1 MNDKSVIKRLTELK
15 KEIATPAF
23 LEKSGLGNEMPFYIF
38 DYNPKDEIGVR
49 TFLEDEFLPNFSEDS
64 SVKIANI
71 DIYELMLESL
81 KKDKIFERVF
91 SLEERKGT
99 EFLFEA
105 LRKSFNSDIICSM
118 IDEKSKDS
126 NIIFLTGFGKIFP
139 IVRGHMVLNN
149 LQKTLGFT
157 RKLILFFPGKY
168 TDSGLSTF
176 GKFEDNNYYRAF
188 RICG

>member
-1 MNDKSVIKRLTELK
+1 MNTINLWNQLESILKKHKNLETILDKKWFSKKIAFECLECLISLDELK
-15 KEIATPAF
+15 DY
-23 LEKSGLGNEMPFYIF
+23 YIEL
-38 DYNPKDEIGVR
+38 KDINLS
-49 TFLEDEFLPNFSEDS
+49 F
-64 SVKIANI
+64 
-71 DIYELMLESL
+71 
-81 KKDKIFERVF
+81 
-91 SLEERKGT
+91 EERKGT
-99 EFLFEA
+99 EFLFDA

-126 NIIFLTGFGKIFP
+126 NIVFLTGFGKIFP

-149 LQKTLGFT
+149 LQKTLGFS

-168 TDSGLSTF
+168 TDLGLSTF

>member
-1 MNDKSVIKRLTELK
+1 MNDKSVIKRLTELT
-15 KEIATPAF
+15 KEISTSAF

-38 DYNPKDEIGVR
+38 DYNPKEEIEVR
-49 TFLEDEFLPNFSEDS
+49 TFLQDELLPNFVDDS
-64 SVKIANI
+64 KVKIVNI
-71 DIYELMLESL
+71 DIFELMIESL
-81 KKDKIFERVF
+81 KRDKIFERTF

-99 EFLFEA
+99 EFLFDA

-126 NIIFLTGFGKIFP
+126 NIVFLTGFGKIFP

-149 LQKTLGFT
+149 LQKTLGFS

-168 TDSGLSTF
+168 TDLGLSTF

-188 RICG
+188 RI

>member
-1 MNDKSVIKRLTELK
+1 MK
-15 KEIATPAF
+15 KKKIFVNIILILAF
-23 LEKSGLGNEMPFYIF
+23 LLILLILMFKGCDKKREKPILF
-38 DYNPKDEIGVR
+38 KDPVFETMI
-49 TFLEDEFLPNFSEDS
+49 
-64 SVKIANI
+64 K
-71 DIYELMLESL
+71 ESL

>member
-1 MNDKSVIKRLTELK
+1 MNDKSVIKRLTELR
-15 KEIATPAF
+15 KEISTSTF

-38 DYNPKDEIGVR
+38 DYNPKEEIEVR
-49 TFLEDEFLPNFSEDS
+49 TFLQDELLPKFVDDS
-64 SVKIANI
+64 KVKIVNI
-71 DIYELMLESL
+71 DIFELMIESL
-81 KKDKIFERVF
+81 KKDKIFERTF

-99 EFLFEA
+99 EFLFDA

-126 NIIFLTGFGKIFP
+126 NIVFLTGFGKIFP

-149 LQKTLGFT
+149 LQKTLGFS

-168 TDSGLSTF
+168 TDLGLSTF